1 MDFDKIIKHTRNG
14 NEVFNNK
21 IPSDNILK
29 NKFSYKK
36 ESKELFVLLPPWGG
50 KLYYNFFPRKFLIKK
65 GFSVL
70 EYEFP
75 KAILSSNWKFTLDH
89 FNFIRKSVTKEIE
102 KLKKVY
108 GFQRITIVG
117 VSLGCV
123 NACMCANNNKS
134 IDEIF
139 LIIPGHCLAESMWQ
153 GISTQQIRQEYEN
166 QKISLKELKNH
177 WHTLAP
183 ENNITNLKSKKV
195 SIFLSKADKV
205 IPYYCGKKLFEKAKS
220 KRYNLFYKINNNLG
234 HYLTALQF
242 HLSPKRFLFNKEKN
256 A

>member
-1 MDFDKIIKHTRNG
+1 M
-14 NEVFNNK
+14 
-21 IPSDNILK
+21 
-29 NKFSYKK
+29 
-36 ESKELFVLLPPWGG
+36 
-50 KLYYNFFPRKFLIKK
+50 KK

-75 KAILSSNWKFTLDH
+75 KAILSSNWKFTLNY
-89 FNFIRKSVTKEIE
+89 FNFIRKSVIKEIE
-102 KLKKVY
+102 KLKKEY
-108 GFQRITIVG
+108 RFQKIKITG

-123 NACMCANNNKS
+123 NACMCADNNELIN
-134 IDEIF
+134 EIL

-177 WHTLAP
+177 WHILAP

-205 IPYYCGKKLFEKAKS
+205 IPYYCGKKLLEKAKS
-220 KRYNLFYKINNNLG
+220 LKYNLFYKINNNLG

-242 HLSPKRFLFNKEKN
+242 YLSPKRFLLRNSKN

>member
-1 MDFDKIIKHTRNG
+1 MNLDRIIKRTRNG
-14 NEVFNNK
+14 NEVFNTK

-29 NKFSYKK
+29 KKFSYKK
-36 ESKELFVLLPPWGG
+36 DSKELYILLSPWGG
-50 KLYYNFFPRKFLIKK
+50 HLYYNFFPRHLLMKN

-75 KAILSSNWKFTLDH
+75 KAILSSNWKFTLDN
-89 FNFIRKSVTKEIE
+89 FNIICDSVVKEIE
-102 KLKKVY
+102 KLKKGY
-108 GFQRITIVG
+108 GFQKIKIIG

-123 NACMCANNNKS
+123 NACMCANNNQF
-134 IDEIF
+134 IDEIL

-153 GISTQQIRQEYEN
+153 GISTQQIRWKYEN

-177 WHTLAP
+177 WRTLAP

-195 SIFLSKADKV
+195 SIFLSKTDKV
-205 IPYYCGKKLFEKAKS
+205 IPYYCGKKLLEKAKS
-220 KRYNLFYKINNNLG
+220 LNYNLFYKINNNLG

-242 HLSPKRFLFNKEKN
+242 YLSPKKFLFNKQK
-256 A
+256 